1 VTINGAA
8 RYGNSTLMNALA
20 PAPHSK
26 LETVVVGDKKRRLD
40 LRQQTEFP
48 AVAALTLAAAT
59 KRLSEGLADIAT
71 LANDL
76 LHKPLA
82 ELMGLNGDA
91 PPMLL
96 LDHDE
101 PPGLAI
107 RPHLDHP
114 EAGLAPPIAVPFAQ
128 VKAPLKPIKLDPVC
142 VSSDPAYGANLVGQK
157 NLPDDV
163 KAGLKAVYA

>member
-1 VTINGAA
+1 
-8 RYGNSTLMNALA
+8 
-20 PAPHSK
+20 
-26 LETVVVGDKKRRLD
+26 
-40 LRQQTEFP
+40 
-48 AVAALTLAAAT
+48 
-59 KRLSEGLADIAT
+59 
-71 LANDL
+71 
-76 LHKPLA
+76 
-82 ELMGLNGDA
+82 MGLNGDA

-114 EAGLAPPIAVPFAQ
+114 DAGLAPPIAVPFAQ

-157 NLPDDV
+157 NLPKNV
-163 KAGLKAVYA
+163 KDGLKAVYPA